1 MDLLHRHKIL
11 KGDGE
16 VKSYLYFQM
25 ASDRESDKIISRTLE
40 EKNATWQT
48 ENEEELWSYGTKYQ

>member
-40 EKNATWQT
+40 EKNAT
-48 ENEEELWSYGTKYQ
+48 